1 MRGAFYL
8 YAYFSMHFREAQP
21 ADIPA
26 ILAVRF
32 SVTENVLRNRAL
44 VTAAT
49 THDYLVRR
57 GKGWVCETDGQV
69 VGFAIADL
77 QEHSICALFVRPE
90 YMGHGIG
97 KRLHQLMLDWYF
109 TQTQVPVWL
118 STAPGTRAEEFYRRQ
133 GWRETGQTNSGEVRF
148 ELTSAAWLKTAG

>member
-1 MRGAFYL
+1 ML
-8 YAYFSMHFREAQP
+8 FREAHLL
-21 ADIPA
+21 DIPA
-26 ILAVRF
+26 ILDVRF

-49 THDYLVRR
+49 TEDYLTRR
-57 GKGWVCETDGQV
+57 GKGWVCDLNGLV

-77 QEHSICALFVRPE
+77 QEHSIWALFVRPE
-90 YMGHGIG
+90 YVGHAVG
-97 KRLHQLMLDWYF
+97 KRLHRLMLNWYF

-133 GWRETGQTNSGEVRF
+133 GWQETGRTTSGEVRF
-148 ELTSAAWLKTAG
+148 ELTAEKWLELVGQ